1 LFLHK
6 PAFCKTR
13 LCFLSSVLLS
23 AYLPL
28 GLTAADLGSNKIAA
42 RLVEETSSGGP
53 TEAFVVLAEQADLTA
68 ARSMRTKLDKGIYV
82 YRTLRAVAE
91 RTQASMRAMLEA
103 RGIPY
108 QSFYIVNAI
117 KVTADRKLLEELA
130 ARGDV
135 ARLEANPQ
143 VRTALPSPTGVD
155 MPRLTSSQNLAMP
168 TVEWNIKRVNAPSVW
183 AMGYKG
189 QGLVVASLDT
199 GVKWDHPAL
208 KSHYRGWNGL
218 SAHHNYNWL
227 DTTRQHLTTPTDPNS
242 HGTFTTSEMVG
253 DDGHGN
259 QVGVAPGAKW
269 IACRS
274 MDQNGTG
281 SPAQY
286 IECFEFFLAP
296 YPIGHPERANPAMA
310 PDAINNSWDC
320 PSSEGCS
327 LETLVAT
334 VNAVRAAGI
343 FPVMAAGN
351 SGPDCSTVS
360 VPPAF
365 YASAVTVGATDMYTN
380 QITIFSSRGPVTADR
395 SRRMKPEL
403 TAPGDYIRGAVP
415 YNNEYQGYW
424 EGTSMAA
431 PEVTGGVALLWQANP
446 LLQGDVDLTV
456 RILEQ
461 SATPFTTTQKCG
473 GSGLNV
479 PNNVYGYGM
488 LNLLPAVKQ
497 AKKLK

>member
-1 LFLHK
+1 MFPHRHLLAQAMF
-6 PAFCKTR
+6 
-13 LCFLSSVLLS
+13 CFLSPLLLS
-23 AYLPL
+23 SSLPL
-28 GLTAADLGSNKIAA
+28 ALSAQDPGGNKIAA
-42 RLVEETSSGGP
+42 RLVEETSSGGN
-53 TEAFVVLAEQADLTA
+53 TGALIVLAEQADLTA
-68 ARSMRTKLDKGIYV
+68 AATMRTKLEKGTYV
-82 YRTLRAVAE
+82 YQTLRAVAE
-91 RTQASMRAMLEA
+91 RTQAPLRAMLEA

-108 QSFYIVNAI
+108 QAFYIVNAI
-117 KVTADRKLLEELA
+117 SVPADRKLLSELA
-130 ARGDV
+130 LRGDV

-155 MPRLTSSQNLAMP
+155 TPRLTSSQTLTEP
-168 TVEWNIKRVNAPSVW
+168 TVEWNIARINAPPVW

-208 KSHYRGWNGL
+208 KAHYRGWNGV
-218 SAHHNYNWL
+218 SANHNYNWL
-227 DTTRQHLTTPTDPNS
+227 DTTSQHLTTPTDPNS

-253 DDGHGN
+253 DDGRGN

-274 MDQNGTG
+274 MDRNGTG

-286 IECFEFFLAP
+286 IGCLEFFLAP
-296 YPIGHPERANPAMA
+296 YPIGHRELANPAKA

-320 PSSEGCS
+320 PTSEGCS
-327 LETLVAT
+327 KETLLGI

-351 SGPDCSTVS
+351 SGPNCSTIS

-380 QITIFSSRGPVTADR
+380 QITMFSSRGPVTVDG

-403 TAPGDYIRGAVP
+403 SAPGDYIRGAVP

-431 PEVTGGVALLWQANP
+431 PEVTGGVTLLWQANP
-446 LLQGDVDLTV
+446 SLRGNVDATLG
-456 RILEQ
+456 ILEQ
-461 SATPFTTTQKCG
+461 SATRATTEQKCG
-473 GSGLNV
+473 NSGLKV

-488 LNLLPAVKQ
+488 LNLLPAVQQ
-497 AKKLK
+497 AKKFK